1 MIKVTDV
8 SVCVQA
14 YTLGMIDELGLQ
26 RVAASA
32 CNDLRWAR
40 VRHAKQQ
47 VDWEVIVGQINAD
60 LKAANEVLPE
70 ARQVS
75 PGCTGQQISGV

>member
-1 MIKVTDV
+1 M
-8 SVCVQA
+8 SACVQA
-14 YTLGMIDELGLQ
+14 YTLGMIDDLGLQ

-75 PGCTGQQISGV
+75 PALFQKHFCEMR

>member
-1 MIKVTDV
+1 M
-8 SVCVQA
+8 QA
-14 YTLGMIDELGLQ
+14 YTLGMIDDLGLQ

-60 LKAANEVLPE
+60 LRAANEVLPE

-75 PGCTGQQISGV
+75 PALHQETLCGVR